1 VALSD
6 IPRGS
11 SDISR
16 AFQHPYAKAKDSYT
30 TGQEDQK
37 ITLTKA
43 DFVGGSTSDQQI
55 IQELV
60 TKDMLIIDS

>member
-1 VALSD
+1 MALSD

-11 SDISR
+11 SDFSHGFR
-16 AFQHPYAKAKDSYT
+16 YPYAKAKDNYT
-30 TGQEDQK
+30 TGQKDQK
-37 ITLTKA
+37 VTLTNA

>member
-1 VALSD
+1 MALND

-11 SDISR
+11 SDISL

-37 ITLTKA
+37 ITLTNA
-43 DFVGGSTSDQQI
+43 GYVGGSNSDQQI

-60 TKDMLIIDS
+60 TKGMLIIDS